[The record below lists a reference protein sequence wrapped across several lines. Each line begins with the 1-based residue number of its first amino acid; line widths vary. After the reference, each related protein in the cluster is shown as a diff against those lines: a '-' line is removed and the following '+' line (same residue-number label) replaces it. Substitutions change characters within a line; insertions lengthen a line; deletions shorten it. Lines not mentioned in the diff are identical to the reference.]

1 MERLLSMMRIT
12 NEFPTRS
19 VVRRTEKMVLK
30 TISSGIVTYFVFHLL
45 LTTVGALS
53 CLVIAATSVILNSQC
68 VERCV
73 ECTHR

>member
-30 TISSGIVTYFVFHLL
+30 TISSGIVTYFVFHQL
-45 LTTVGALS
+45 LTSIAALN
-53 CLVIAATSVILNSQC
+53 CLVRTNASEETLV
-68 VERCV
+68 
-73 ECTHR
+73 